1 MTQFKKGK
9 GWEQIRKYE
18 IFEFENTRSD
28 IKSVAITEKKGKH
41 YVTQIIYTKQGHLLT
56 KGLPVIDE
64 PITQCDSLVVENTFV
79 GDCN

>member
-1 MTQFKKGK
+1 MFVFRKIWRALFSCNNLFK
-9 GWEQIRKYE
+9 IRP
-18 IFEFENTRSD
+18 F
-28 IKSVAITEKKGKH
+28 A
-41 YVTQIIYTKQGHLLT
+41 LLK